1 MKNLKIGDVVIT
13 RAAITGDKEY
23 DEALAKK
30 NGLGKI
36 ENIVTSKIGKT
47 YLVRV
52 GENNTDLKYYQG
64 NELEIAL
71 EDLTEAD
78 KEEVKKA
85 LYKIEEKAK
94 ETENSERTQKF
105 LGTGIEL
112 EESEMEK
119 EAALAEATE
128 EVVEDTECVEIKE
141 DKEKE
146 DKKIFVK
153 KIYEIDEELVKK
165 QKYVLLRDSEN
176 ENRVLIAL
184 VKDVSKSNIK
194 LAYIREK
201 EIEEVELTAEQFAEV
216 VA

>member
-13 RAAITGDKEY
+13 KATLTGDKEY

-36 ENIVTSKIGKT
+36 ENIVTSGNSRT

-52 GENNTDLKYYQG
+52 GENNADLRYYQES
-64 NELEIAL
+64 ELEIAL
-71 EDLTEAD
+71 EDLTAAD
-78 KEEVKKA
+78 KEEVKNA
-85 LYKIEEKAK
+85 LYKIEEKVK
-94 ETENSERTQKF
+94 ETEKSERTQKF

-119 EAALAEATE
+119 EAALVAEESTK
-128 EVVEDTECVEIKE
+128 CVEVAEEKVKE
-141 DKEKE
+141 TKD
-146 DKKIFVK
+146 IFVK
-153 KIYEIDEELVKK
+153 KFYEIDEDLVRNKG
-165 QKYVLLRDSEN
+165 YVLLRDSEN

-194 LAYIREK
+194 LAYVREK
-201 EIEEVELTAEQFAEV
+201 ELEEVELTAEQFAAV

>member
-1 MKNLKIGDVVIT
+1 MKDLKIGDVVIT
-13 RAAITGDKEY
+13 KATLTGDKEY

-36 ENIVTSKIGKT
+36 ENIVTSGNSRT

-52 GENNTDLKYYQG
+52 GENNADLRYYQES
-64 NELEIAL
+64 ELEIAL
-71 EDLTEAD
+71 EDLTAAD
-78 KEEVKKA
+78 KEEVKNA
-85 LYKIEEKAK
+85 LYKIEEKVK
-94 ETENSERTQKF
+94 ETEKSERTQKF

-119 EAALAEATE
+119 EAALVAEESTK
-128 EVVEDTECVEIKE
+128 CVEVAEEKVKE
-141 DKEKE
+141 TKD
-146 DKKIFVK
+146 IFVK
-153 KIYEIDEELVKK
+153 KFYEIDEDLVRNKG
-165 QKYVLLRDSEN
+165 YVLLRDAEN

-194 LAYIREK
+194 LAYVREK
-201 EIEEVELTAEQFAEV
+201 ELEEVELTAEQFAEV

>member
-13 RAAITGDKEY
+13 KATLTGDKEY

-36 ENIVTSKIGKT
+36 ENIVTSGNSKT

-52 GENNTDLKYYQG
+52 GENNADLRYYQES
-64 NELEIAL
+64 ELEIAL
-71 EDLTEAD
+71 EDLTAAD
-78 KEEVKKA
+78 KEEVKNA
-85 LYKIEEKAK
+85 LYKIEEKVK
-94 ETENSERTQKF
+94 ETEKSERTQKF

-112 EESEMEK
+112 DESEMEK
-119 EAALAEATE
+119 EAALVAEESTK
-128 EVVEDTECVEIKE
+128 CVEVAEEKVKE
-141 DKEKE
+141 TKD
-146 DKKIFVK
+146 IFVK
-153 KIYEIDEELVKK
+153 KFYEIDEDLVRNKG
-165 QKYVLLRDSEN
+165 YVLLRDAEN

-194 LAYIREK
+194 LAYVREK
-201 EIEEVELTAEQFAEV
+201 ELEEVELTAEQFAAV

>member
-1 MKNLKIGDVVIT
+1 MKNFKIGDVVIT
-13 RAAITGDKEY
+13 KATLTGDKEY

-36 ENIVTSKIGKT
+36 ENIVTSGNSRT

-52 GENNTDLKYYQG
+52 GENNADLRYYQES
-64 NELEIAL
+64 ELEIAL
-71 EDLTEAD
+71 EDLTAAD
-78 KEEVKKA
+78 KEEVKNA
-85 LYKIEEKAK
+85 LYKIEEKVK
-94 ETENSERTQKF
+94 ETEKSERTQKF

-112 EESEMEK
+112 DESEMEK

-128 EVVEDTECVEIKE
+128 EVVEKAECVEIKE

>member
-13 RAAITGDKEY
+13 KATLTGDKEY

-36 ENIVTSKIGKT
+36 ENIVTSGNSRT

-52 GENNTDLKYYQG
+52 GENNADLRYYQES
-64 NELEIAL
+64 ELEIAL
-71 EDLTEAD
+71 EDLTAAD
-78 KEEVKKA
+78 KEEVKNA
-85 LYKIEEKAK
+85 LYKIEEKVK

-119 EAALAEATE
+119 EAALAAEEA
-128 EVVEDTECVEIKE
+128 ECVEVTEEKVKE
-141 DKEKE
+141 TKD
-146 DKKIFVK
+146 IFVK
-153 KIYEIDEELVKK
+153 KIYEIDEDLVRNKG
-165 QKYVLLRDSEN
+165 YVLLRDAEN

-184 VKDVSKSNIK
+184 VKDVNKSNIK
-194 LAYIREK
+194 LAYVREK
-201 EIEEVELTAEQFAEV
+201 ELKEVELTAEQFAEV

>member
-13 RAAITGDKEY
+13 KATLTGDKEY

-36 ENIVTSKIGKT
+36 ENIVTSGNSRT

-52 GENNTDLKYYQG
+52 GENNADLRYYQES
-64 NELEIAL
+64 ELEIAL
-71 EDLTEAD
+71 EDLTAAD
-78 KEEVKKA
+78 KEEVKNA
-85 LYKIEEKAK
+85 LYKIEEKVK
-94 ETENSERTQKF
+94 ETEKSERTQKF

-119 EAALAEATE
+119 EAALVAEESTK
-128 EVVEDTECVEIKE
+128 CVEVAEEKVKE
-141 DKEKE
+141 TKD
-146 DKKIFVK
+146 IFVK
-153 KIYEIDEELVKK
+153 KFYEIDEDLVRNKG
-165 QKYVLLRDSEN
+165 YVLLRDAEN

-184 VKDVSKSNIK
+184 VKDVNKSNIK
-194 LAYIREK
+194 LAYVREK
-201 EIEEVELTAEQFAEV
+201 ELEEVELTAEQFATV

>member
-1 MKNLKIGDVVIT
+1 MKDLKIGDVVVT
-13 RAAITGDKEY
+13 NAELTGDKEY

-36 ENIVTSKIGKT
+36 VKIYDVNGKKT

-52 GENNTDLKYYQG
+52 GENNADLRYYQES
-64 NELEIAL
+64 ELEIAL
-71 EDLTEAD
+71 EDLTAAD
-78 KEEVKKA
+78 KEEVKNA
-85 LYKIEEKAK
+85 LYKIEEKVK

-119 EAALAEATE
+119 EAALAAE
-128 EVVEDTECVEIKE
+128 ETECVEAAEEKVKE
-141 DKEKE
+141 TKD
-146 DKKIFVK
+146 IFVK
-153 KIYEIDEELVKK
+153 KFYEIDEDLVRSKG
-165 QKYVLLRDSEN
+165 YVLLRDAEN

-194 LAYIREK
+194 LAYVREK
-201 EIEEVELTAEQFAEV
+201 ELEEVELTAEQFAEV

>member
-13 RAAITGDKEY
+13 KATLTGDKEY

-36 ENIVTSKIGKT
+36 ENIVTSGNSRT

-52 GENNTDLKYYQG
+52 GENNADLRYYQES
-64 NELEIAL
+64 ELEIAL

-94 ETENSERTQKF
+94 ETEKSERTQKF

-112 EESEMEK
+112 DESEMEK
-119 EAALAEATE
+119 EAALVAEESTK
-128 EVVEDTECVEIKE
+128 CVEVAEEKVKE
-141 DKEKE
+141 TKD
-146 DKKIFVK
+146 IFVK
-153 KIYEIDEELVKK
+153 KFYEIDEDLVRNKG
-165 QKYVLLRDSEN
+165 YVLLRDAEN

-194 LAYIREK
+194 LAYVREK
-201 EIEEVELTAEQFAEV
+201 ELEEVELTAEQFAAV

>member
-1 MKNLKIGDVVIT
+1 MKDLKIGDVVIT
-13 RAAITGDKEY
+13 KATLTGDKEY

-36 ENIVTSKIGKT
+36 ENIVTSRIGKT

-52 GENNTDLKYYQG
+52 GENNTDLKYYQES
-64 NELEIAL
+64 ELEIAL

-85 LYKIEEKAK
+85 LYKIEEKVK
-94 ETENSERTQKF
+94 ETEKSERTQKF

-112 EESEMEK
+112 DESEMEK
-119 EAALAEATE
+119 EAALVAEESTKCVEVTE
-128 EVVEDTECVEIKE
+128 EKVKE
-141 DKEKE
+141 TKD
-146 DKKIFVK
+146 IFVK
-153 KIYEIDEELVKK
+153 KFYEIDEDLVRNKG
-165 QKYVLLRDSEN
+165 YVLLRDAEN

-194 LAYIREK
+194 LAYVREK
-201 EIEEVELTAEQFAEV
+201 ELEEVELTAEQFAAV

>member
-13 RAAITGDKEY
+13 KATLTGDKEY

-36 ENIVTSKIGKT
+36 ENIVTSGNSKT

-52 GENNTDLKYYQG
+52 GENNADLRYYQES
-64 NELEIAL
+64 ELEIAL
-71 EDLTEAD
+71 EDLTAAD
-78 KEEVKKA
+78 KEEVKNA
-85 LYKIEEKAK
+85 LYKIEEKVK
-94 ETENSERTQKF
+94 ETEKSERTQKF

-112 EESEMEK
+112 DESEMEK
-119 EAALAEATE
+119 EAALVAEESTK
-128 EVVEDTECVEIKE
+128 CVEVAEEKVKE
-141 DKEKE
+141 TKD
-146 DKKIFVK
+146 IFVK
-153 KIYEIDEELVKK
+153 KIYEIDEDLVRNKG
-165 QKYVLLRDSEN
+165 YVLLRDAEN

-194 LAYIREK
+194 LAYVREK
-201 EIEEVELTAEQFAEV
+201 ELEEVELTAEQFAEV

>member
-36 ENIVTSKIGKT
+36 ENIVTSGNSKT

-52 GENNTDLKYYQG
+52 GENNADLRYYQES
-64 NELEIAL
+64 ELEIAL
-71 EDLTEAD
+71 EDLTAAD
-78 KEEVKKA
+78 KEEVKNA
-85 LYKIEEKAK
+85 LYKIEEKVK
-94 ETENSERTQKF
+94 ETEKSERTQKF

-119 EAALAEATE
+119 EAALVAEESTK
-128 EVVEDTECVEIKE
+128 CVEVAEEKVKE
-141 DKEKE
+141 TKD
-146 DKKIFVK
+146 IFVK
-153 KIYEIDEELVKK
+153 KFYEIDEDLVRNKG
-165 QKYVLLRDSEN
+165 YVLLRDAEN

-194 LAYIREK
+194 LAYVREK
-201 EIEEVELTAEQFAEV
+201 ELEEVELTAEQFAEV